1 MRLSK
6 IILLFAISCIPTVT
20 YADET
25 KYFSVTKSPL
35 VRMDSSKFG
44 RIVAQANVILSNTS
58 DADIACHSLNF
69 AQDGDIRS
77 ASRKNSVD
85 TQSELRALL
94 NDTSTTVHVV
104 SRINYCSGPAAAG
117 VVGCAGQGTSI
128 VVEDVARVG
137 LAAVVWLH
145 EFGHTQNL
153 SRATEGGAHASRSGA
168 LMNAS
173 VSSRSTLLDVGEC
186 DRMNASSMNFDT
198 QRGNAVT
205 LIEASIDEFPD
216 PETPLEDLLYAAW
229 IEGPPVER
237 IRELDEGGSLRAEL
251 RIILLSIEKRHL
263 WANSVTALGL
273 SGERSDI
280 SFLISFFQRSHGD
293 DFVND
298 PFVEEARLQVP
309 FSIGYL
315 SARFETSEGFAF
327 LRNSVNPQNNMVF
340 SADSLEHAEFFA
352 TEVAKSSLMAIAL
365 SGGNNDA
372 AIAAIEDARQANSA
386 GQFDLGVDQEFF
398 EGLSSIGRA
407 VAELGLERYILEGA
421 AQ

>member
-1 MRLSK
+1 MRLAKVIS
-6 IILLFAISCIPTVT
+6 IFAISCISTVT

-44 RIVAQANVILSNTS
+44 RVVSQSNVILSNTS
-58 DADIACHSLNF
+58 DADIACHSLKF
-69 AQDGDIRS
+69 KQDGDIRS

-94 NDTSTTVHVV
+94 NDTSTNVHVV
-104 SRINYCSGPAAAG
+104 SRINYCRGPAAAG

-153 SRATEGGAHASRSGA
+153 SRATEGEAHASRTGA
-168 LMNAS
+168 LMSAS
-173 VSSRSTLLDVGEC
+173 VSNGSTLLDAGEC
-186 DRMNASSMNFDT
+186 NRMIASSMNFDT

-205 LIEASIDEFPD
+205 LIEVSLGEFPD

-229 IEGPPVER
+229 IEGPPLEKL
-237 IRELDEGGSLRAEL
+237 RELDEGGSLPAEL
-251 RIILLSIEKRHL
+251 RMILLSIEKRHL

-273 SGERSDI
+273 TGEPSDI
-280 SFLISFFQRSHGD
+280 SFLISFFQRRHGD
-293 DFVND
+293 EFVND

-315 SARFETSEGFAF
+315 SARFETSDGFVF

-340 SADSLEHAEFFA
+340 STDSLEHAEFFA

-398 EGLSSIGRA
+398 EGLSSIGRG
-407 VAELGLERYILEGA
+407 VAELGLERYILERA